1 MFLDC
6 DVSAA
11 AGYTSQLQVSRVL
24 SERWFQC
31 NGYCLSCDSDHL
43 RQTPANTKASD
54 FVCEACDE
62 RYELKTFRSRPAK
75 RLVDGAY
82 SALMSRIQ
90 SGSVPTLMLL
100 ERNESWQIQ
109 ALTAIH
115 HLFLT
120 KEVVEERKPLSPTA
134 RRAGWTGCNIRLDL
148 IAADAQIQVVRGRSP
163 ADPQTVRARFQQF
176 NRLKDIQ
183 PSSRGWVTLTLRIIR
198 GLRQQEFS
206 IGELY
211 AAEPVF
217 SAAYPDNNNIR
228 AKIRQQLQVLRDLG
242 YLEFCG
248 RGVYKLL
255 I

>member
-1 MFLDC
+1 MFLEC
-6 DVSAA
+6 DISAA

-24 SERWFQC
+24 SERWFQS
-31 NGYCLSCDSDHL
+31 NAYCLSCDSDSL

-54 FVCEACDE
+54 FVCERCDE

-90 SGSVPTLMLL
+90 SGSVPTLMVL
-100 ERNESWQIQ
+100 ERNEGWQIQ

-120 KEVVEERKPLSPTA
+120 KEVVEERKPLSSTA

-148 IAADAQIQVVRGRSP
+148 IAAEAQIQVIHRGSP
-163 ADPQTVRARFQQF
+163 VDPKAARETFQRF
-176 NRLKDIQ
+176 DRLKAIR
-183 PSSRGWVTLTLRIIR
+183 PSSRGWATLTLRVIR
-198 GLRQQEFS
+198 GLKRPEFS
-206 IGELY
+206 IDKLY
-211 AAEPVF
+211 AAEPLF

-248 RGVYKLL
+248 RGVYRLL